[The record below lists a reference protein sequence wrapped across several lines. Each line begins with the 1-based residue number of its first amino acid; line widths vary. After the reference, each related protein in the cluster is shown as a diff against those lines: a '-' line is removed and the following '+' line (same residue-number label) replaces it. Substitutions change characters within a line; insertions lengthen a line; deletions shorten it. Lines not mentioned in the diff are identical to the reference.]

1 MKTTRLLIC
10 LIALFVVTR
19 ESWATDYTGIWKDKC
34 SNYYGIQIKYIEK
47 ELYSVSFC
55 GLAGCFKPGEWTP
68 NTRIKGDPE
77 YKIISPTEL
86 GIKKYKDKD
95 EFDIY
100 KKCTDDPTWIVAEK
114 ETAEINFAPGVIDR
128 KPIGAEKTKGNYIKS
143 NKNCLKKGGTWFEEK
158 GYYAYC
164 VLPYADAGKPCK
176 NSKNCIGHCIMPLD
190 KKTLDGKPLEK
201 GYGICQ
207 LNDDPDD
214 CARPHFENGEII
226 YFNCD

>member
-55 GLAGCFKPGEWTP
+55 GLDGCFKPGEWTP
-68 NTRIKGDPE
+68 NSRIEGDPE

-86 GIKKYKDKD
+86 GIKK
-95 EFDIY
+95 
-100 KKCTDDPTWIVAEK
+100 CTDDPTWIVAEK
-114 ETAEINFAPGVIDR
+114 ETTESHFAPGVIDR
-128 KPIGAEKTKGNYIKS
+128 KPIGAEKNKGNHIKS
-143 NKNCLKKGGTWFEEK
+143 KKKCLNKGGTWFEEK

-176 NSKNCIGHCIMPLD
+176 NSKDCIGHCIMPLD
-190 KKTLDGKPLEK
+190 KKMLDGTPLKE

-207 LNDDPDD
+207 LNDSTDD
-214 CARPHFENGEII
+214 CGKPHFENGEII
-226 YFNCD
+226 YFNYD